1 MDNSSIDATTDNSG
15 METEDNS
22 DDDILTNNNNDD
34 NEDESDD
41 EDVVNEAMRI
51 IEGGGEQNTTAA
63 LLDTSIRT
71 EGDINADITPPVDDG
86 TGAGAAPSSVS
97 GKKRANSEVSTA
109 SAAANNN
116 TAADDNAKQPPTKKK
131 KTNSEKK
138 KARKACEGLT
148 IPFRTI
154 KRIMK
159 SDPSVGIIQNDA
171 AIVVT
176 AALEHFV
183 KDFAVKSLNLAK
195 EKGRNNFIKYD
206 DVAEVRAA
214 DRSLNFLDMA
224 IP

>member
-1 MDNSSIDATTDNSG
+1 
-15 METEDNS
+15 
-22 DDDILTNNNNDD
+22 
-34 NEDESDD
+34 
-41 EDVVNEAMRI
+41 MRI
-51 IEGGGEQNTTAA
+51 IEGGGEQNTTAPA

-86 TGAGAAPSSVS
+86 TGAGAAPSSVP

-131 KTNSEKK
+131 KPNSEKK